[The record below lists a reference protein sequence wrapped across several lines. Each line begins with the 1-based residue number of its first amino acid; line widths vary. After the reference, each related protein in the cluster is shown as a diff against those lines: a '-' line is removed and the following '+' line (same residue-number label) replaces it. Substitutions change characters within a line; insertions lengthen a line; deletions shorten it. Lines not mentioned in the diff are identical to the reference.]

1 MNGGLAMSASARPGS
16 VAQVDHLVDERGY
29 AIPVA
34 EDSSLKIA
42 SEMEPVVGGTS
53 PTNWWRA
60 GLVALFI
67 VAAILLVLQLLNG
80 NRQTEMIPGT
90 PVTAP
95 QTDTAP

>member
-1 MNGGLAMSASARPGS
+1 MSAAAKPGS
-16 VAQVDHLVDERGY
+16 VAQVDNLVDERGY
-29 AIPVA
+29 KIPVG
-34 EDSSLKIA
+34 EDTSLKIA

-80 NRQTEMIPGT
+80 NRQTDVISGT

-95 QTDTAP
+95 QTQTAPVAN

>member
-1 MNGGLAMSASARPGS
+1 MAGTIQPGS
-16 VAQVDHLVDERGY
+16 VAQIDSVVDERGY
-29 AIPVA
+29 RIPTG
-34 EDSSLKIA
+34 EDASLKVA
-42 SEMEPVVGGTS
+42 SEAEPVVGGTS

-67 VAAILLVLQLLNG
+67 VAAMLLVLQWLNG

-95 QTDTAP
+95 QTETAPLQ

>member
-1 MNGGLAMSASARPGS
+1 MSAAAKPGS
-16 VAQVDHLVDERGY
+16 VAQVDNLVDERGY
-29 AIPVA
+29 KIPVG
-34 EDSSLKIA
+34 EDTSIKVA
-42 SEMEPVVGGTS
+42 SEMEPVVGGTG

-60 GLVALFI
+60 GLIALFI

-95 QTDTAP
+95 QTETAPAAS

>member
-1 MNGGLAMSASARPGS
+1 MSAAAKPGS
-16 VAQVDHLVDERGY
+16 VAQVDSVIDERGY
-29 AIPVA
+29 KIPVG
-34 EDSSLKIA
+34 DDTSLKVA

-67 VAAILLVLQLLNG
+67 VAAMLLVLQLLNG

-95 QTDTAP
+95 QAETAPVAG